1 MPSWIKASPCKIV
14 SILCWT
20 PPRCRWD
27 AANPSQFNI
36 WLNVLFA
43 VAGTFTVANLYYA
56 HPILDLLAQYFDVSH
71 ERISLIP
78 TCCQAGYAT
87 GLIFLCPLGDLVRR
101 RHFVLLLTFLTATL
115 WLGLCL
121 TSQFPV
127 FLGLS
132 FVTSVTTVT
141 PQIMLPLVGDLAPPT
156 RRGTAL
162 SIVGSGLVLGLLIA
176 RVLSGI
182 VAEYSHWRNIYW
194 LSFALQYSI
203 FFLLWLFMPDYP
215 SKNSDLSYFQIIF
228 SILRYFRTSPVLIQ
242 ASLAGF
248 LLSATF
254 TSFWT
259 TLTFLLSGDPFHL
272 STVTIGLFALA
283 GMVPMALGPVFSR
296 YVIDIY
302 IPQLSTLIGH
312 VIILTALSIG
322 TFTGTRILAGPII
335 QAALMDFGLQ
345 TTQMVNRTAIYS
357 VAPKARSRT
366 NTGYM
371 IGVFCGQLAGTA
383 IGNRVYAEAGWIAS
397 GSVSMGFIG
406 ASLVVSLSRGPRET
420 GWVGWRGGIGSIR
433 QAVDRDT

>member
-1 MPSWIKASPCKIV
+1 LEINQNPRAYLLHDVSSFAYFSIRLSLTPLLMHTEPAVFQPGDGGKQNEDLTPRLEDSFDEKKKERIAPCKIV

-141 PQIMLPLVGDLAPPT
+141 PVCLDPLPP
-156 RRGTAL
+156 
-162 SIVGSGLVLGLLIA
+162 
-176 RVLSGI
+176 
-182 VAEYSHWRNIYW
+182 
-194 LSFALQYSI
+194 
-203 FFLLWLFMPDYP
+203 
-215 SKNSDLSYFQIIF
+215 
-228 SILRYFRTSPVLIQ
+228 
-242 ASLAGF
+242 
-248 LLSATF
+248 
-254 TSFWT
+254 SFW
-259 TLTFLLSGDPFHL
+259 P
-272 STVTIGLFALA
+272 
-283 GMVPMALGPVFSR
+283 
-296 YVIDIY
+296 Y
-302 IPQLSTLIGH
+302 
-312 VIILTALSIG
+312 
-322 TFTGTRILAGPII
+322 
-335 QAALMDFGLQ
+335 
-345 TTQMVNRTAIYS
+345 
-357 VAPKARSRT
+357 
-366 NTGYM
+366 
-371 IGVFCGQLAGTA
+371 
-383 IGNRVYAEAGWIAS
+383 
-397 GSVSMGFIG
+397 
-406 ASLVVSLSRGPRET
+406 
-420 GWVGWRGGIGSIR
+420 
-433 QAVDRDT
+433 